1 MIDIDVGLGRG
12 HPSGRE
18 IVVLK
23 PDIPLLRIFRFKIP
37 VAGLSVIKVVESRS
51 PEYTFIPRT
60 GAQPA
65 PARRGLRFNE
75 NGRWGLNLNFSQPVG
90 RESELGDVE
99 AGAYYRLSP
108 RLRVGAAAGLSAP
121 ETDPAR
127 APETDRRTQPR
138 LRLESIFK
146 F

>member
-1 MIDIDVGLGRG
+1 MRFGAVIAGALGALVVVGMADAAAAQTR
-12 HPSGRE
+12 
-18 IVVLK
+18 
-23 PDIPLLRIFRFKIP
+23 
-37 VAGLSVIKVVESRS
+37 SRAPTVNLTEAANAS
-51 PEYTFIPRT
+51 QRT